1 MILSLAYLVMG
12 FFSICIAGLPLTY
25 YAFCESRQQ
34 LEWNESKK
42 VNLLWAMSPF
52 VGVSVIVG
60 ILKLLV
66 CCDIPVKYSAWPL
79 FALSVLSFWVYTW
92 LWWLY
97 CPVRIAARLGVLM
110 ELVTKQLSI
119 LTPSRAI
126 RSILGVFT

>member
-79 FALSVLSFWVYTW
+79 FALSVLSFWVFAKKEKINLYTQ
-92 LWWLY
+92 
-97 CPVRIAARLGVLM
+97 IASVSWTPAR
-110 ELVTKQLSI
+110 
-119 LTPSRAI
+119 
-126 RSILGVFT
+126 